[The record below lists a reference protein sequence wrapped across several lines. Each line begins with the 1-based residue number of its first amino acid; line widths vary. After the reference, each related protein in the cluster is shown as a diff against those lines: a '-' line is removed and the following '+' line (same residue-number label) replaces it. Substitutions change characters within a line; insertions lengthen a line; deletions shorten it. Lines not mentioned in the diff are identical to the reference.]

1 MGAGKTY
8 RMGRIFGADGRTLI
22 LPVDHGLT
30 LGRVEGLEDPVARVD
45 GLLDLPCDGLLMAPG
60 LTRMTADRFARRDAP
75 ARILTLD
82 TFFRLPGERQAGT
95 GLAASVE
102 QAARLGVDCVK
113 LFMAWNV
120 PSREKSETIAR
131 IAEVVR
137 RAEEFDL
144 PVMLEP
150 IVVGEERTPEAIA
163 VEGDGA
169 RSALEVGADII
180 KVAYPGPELMAAWSA
195 ELRVPLVI
203 LGGPRSGEADA
214 VLELAEESVG
224 ARRARHRDRAQ
235 RLAAAARRHP
245 SPHAAAGRDRPRLS
259 YPFVALSSA
268 ESMSCCA
275 SPMICSRCSSPRKLS
290 A

>member
-1 MGAGKTY
+1 MGAGRTY

-30 LGRVEGLEDPVARVD
+30 LGRIEGLEDPVARVD
-45 GLLDLPCDGLLMAPG
+45 GLLELPCDGLLMTPG

-75 ARILTLD
+75 ARLLTLD
-82 TFFRLPGERQAGT
+82 TFFRLPGESSAGT
-95 GLAASVE
+95 GLAGSVE
-102 QAARLGVDCVK
+102 QAARLGVDCLK

-120 PSREKSETIAR
+120 PSGERAATLAR
-131 IAEVVR
+131 ITEVVR

-163 VEGDGA
+163 MEGDGA
-169 RSALEVGADII
+169 RAALEVGADII
-180 KVAYPGPELMAAWSA
+180 KVAYPGPELMAAWAA

-214 VLELAEESVG
+214 VLTLAEEAVAHG
-224 ARRARHRDRAQ
+224 ARGIVIGRNVWQ
-235 RLAAAARRHP
+235 RPPDVTLRLMRRLHEIVHP
-245 SPHAAAGRDRPRLS
+245 
-259 YPFVALSSA
+259 
-268 ESMSCCA
+268 
-275 SPMICSRCSSPRKLS
+275 
-290 A
+290 